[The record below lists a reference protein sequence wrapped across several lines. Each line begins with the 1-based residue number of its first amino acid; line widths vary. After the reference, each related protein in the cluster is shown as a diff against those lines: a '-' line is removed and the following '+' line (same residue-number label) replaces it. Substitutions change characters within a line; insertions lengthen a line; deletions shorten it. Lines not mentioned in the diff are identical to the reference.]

1 MMMNENMKEILEEY
15 AKENR
20 DMFFEKMKK
29 ESLNHQEVK
38 LSKSRYYNLSKMNLK
53 ELSKK
58 QLIRIIYSL
67 QQEECF
73 QHIIMLEK
81 ALDKACLELQCE
93 YGQVHSDKYEWNKDQ
108 WKEWCLND
116 ND

>member
-1 MMMNENMKEILEEY
+1 MMDENMKKFLEEY
-15 AKENR
+15 SKE
-20 DMFFEKMKK
+20 DMYMFFEQMKK
-29 ESLNHQEVK
+29 ESLNQHEVK

-67 QQEECF
+67 QQDECF
-73 QHIIMLEK
+73 QHMIMLEK
-81 ALDKACLELQCE
+81 ALDKACKELSVMFDDIDDE
-93 YGQVHSDKYEWNKDQ
+93 RVTWGAEE

-116 ND
+116 E

>member
-1 MMMNENMKEILEEY
+1 MMMDENVKKFLEEY
-15 AKENR
+15 SKKAEE
-20 DMFFEKMKK
+20 DMHMFFEQMKK
-29 ESLNHQEVK
+29 ESLNQHEVK

-67 QQEECF
+67 QQDECF

-81 ALDKACLELQCE
+81 ALDKACEELA
-93 YGQVHSDKYEWNKDQ
+93 YKDNCLIMSIEE
-108 WKEWCLND
+108 WKEWCLKD
-116 ND
+116 

>member
-1 MMMNENMKEILEEY
+1 MLMDENMKEILEEY

-81 ALDKACLELQCE
+81 ALDKACKELS
-93 YGQVHSDKYEWNKDQ
+93 YKDNCLIMSAEE